1 MLKVGLTGGIAT
13 GKSYVLGV
21 LRELGCEVS
30 DADTLAH
37 QAIEPGKPAYQDIV
51 HEFGEFGRGVLN
63 EDGTI
68 NRAALGGLVFADAA
82 KRERLNAIVHPRV
95 YEAQADWLAAVAAR
109 NPHAIAVLDAAL
121 IIETGSYKRFDK
133 VVVVWCEP
141 ELQLERLMTRNN
153 LPREQAEARIAA
165 QMPSAEK
172 LKYADFAIN
181 TSLGFEDTRQ
191 QTEALYVQL
200 KELAENA

>member
-30 DADTLAH
+30 DADMLAH

-51 HEFGEFGRGVLN
+51 SEFGPGVLN
-63 EDGTI
+63 EAGTI

-95 YEAQADWLAAVAAR
+95 YEAQAEWLAAVAAR

-141 ELQLERLMTRNN
+141 HLQLERLMARNN

-172 LKYADFAIN
+172 LKFADFAIN

-191 QTEALYVQL
+191 QVEKLYAQL
-200 KELAENA
+200 KALAENA